1 MQIRRI
7 VPIAPTLWIGK
18 FALAVSLLSCSSIL
32 RAQIA
37 APPQAA
43 KPATARASGGAPDLS
58 GNWLI
63 APGSPSWDSADPAGK
78 NPQQLPMT
86 PWAREKLSA
95 AKPPFGDKGTFD
107 NPNDPVQKYCDPPGL
122 TRMYGYPW
130 QFTIVQTPANVF
142 ILFEYY
148 HEWRLV
154 TMNQP
159 HPKDVDSTWLGDSV
173 GKYDGDALIIDTVG
187 LNGKSWLDNVG
198 HPHSDALHLIE
209 RLQLASHSVLQ
220 LDLTI
225 EDPKAYTKSW
235 TSRRTFKLSSDP
247 MGETMCSLS
256 ENEDFQKNIMDR
268 TVPATPAKK

>member
-7 VPIAPTLWIGK
+7 IPMAQM
-18 FALAVSLLSCSSIL
+18 AVAASLLFCSSNL
-32 RAQIA
+32 LAQTA
-37 APPQAA
+37 GPPQAA
-43 KPATARASGGAPDLS
+43 KSAVARASASAPDLS

-63 APGSPSWDSADPAGK
+63 ATGSPSFDANDPAGK

-86 PWAREKLSA
+86 PWAREKFSVVKA
-95 AKPPFGDKGTFD
+95 PFGANGTFE
-107 NPNDPVQKYCDPPGL
+107 NQTDPVQRYCDPPGL
-122 TRMYGYPW
+122 TRLYGYPW
-130 QFTIVQTPANVF
+130 QFTIVQTPANVY

-173 GKYDGDALIIDTVG
+173 GKYASDALVIDTVG
-187 LNGKSWLDNVG
+187 LNDKSWLDNVG

-209 RLQLASHSVLQ
+209 RFRRMSHDVLQ

-225 EDPKAYTKSW
+225 DDPKAYTKSW
-235 TSRRTFKLSSDP
+235 TAQRTFKLSSDP

-268 TVPATPAKK
+268 TVPGAK

>member
-1 MQIRRI
+1 MRNRAI
-7 VPIAPTLWIGK
+7 VPTAPVTWIGK
-18 FALAVSLLSCSSIL
+18 FAVAIGLMCCSSIL
-32 RAQIA
+32 LAQTA

-43 KPATARASGGAPDLS
+43 SSTVARASAALPDLS

-86 PWAREKLSA
+86 PWAREKLNA
-95 AKPPFGDKGTFD
+95 AKPPFGAKGTFD
-107 NPNDPVQKYCDPPGL
+107 NPDDPVQKYCDPPGL
-122 TRMYGYPW
+122 ARLYDYPW
-130 QFTIVQTPANVF
+130 QFTIVQTPAQVY
-142 ILFEYY
+142 ILFEYF

-154 TMNQP
+154 TMGKP

-173 GKYDGDALIIDTVG
+173 GKYDGDALVIDTVG
-187 LNGKSWLDNVG
+187 LNDKSWLDNVG

-209 RLQLASHSVLQ
+209 RLRRMNHNVLQ

-225 EDPKAYTKSW
+225 DDPKAYTKSW
-235 TSRRTFKLSSDP
+235 TSQRTFKLSSDP

-256 ENEDFQKNIMDR
+256 ENEEFQKTIMDR
-268 TVPATPAKK
+268 TVPGAPAK

>member
-1 MQIRRI
+1 MQNRRI
-7 VPIAPTLWIGK
+7 VPMTPMAVMTWIGN
-18 FALAVSLLSCSSIL
+18 FALAFSLLSCSSIL
-32 RAQIA
+32 LAQTTP
-37 APPQAA
+37 PPQTA
-43 KPATARASGGAPDLS
+43 KASVARASGSAPDLS

-63 APGSPSWDSADPAGK
+63 APGSPSFDANDPAGK

-86 PWAREKLSA
+86 PWAREKLNA
-95 AKPPFGDKGTFD
+95 AKPPFGNKGTFD

-122 TRMYGYPW
+122 TRLYGYPW
-130 QFTIVQTPANVF
+130 QFTIVQTPANVY

-173 GKYDGDALIIDTVG
+173 GKYESDALVIDTVG
-187 LNGKSWLDNVG
+187 LNDKSWLDNVG

-209 RLQLASHSVLQ
+209 RIHRASHDVLQ
-220 LDLTI
+220 IDMTFD
-225 EDPKAYTKSW
+225 DPKAYTKSW
-235 TSRRTFKLSSDP
+235 TTQRTFKLSSDP

-268 TVPATPAKK
+268 TVPAK

>member
-1 MQIRRI
+1 MQIRRT
-7 VPIAPTLWIGK
+7 VLMAPMTSIAKLALAASLMCCSPTL
-18 FALAVSLLSCSSIL
+18 LA
-32 RAQIA
+32 QTA
-37 APPQAA
+37 APSPTA
-43 KPATARASGGAPDLS
+43 KTAGSRASSVPDLS

-63 APGSPSWDSADPAGK
+63 APGSPSYDANDPAGK

-86 PWAREKLSA
+86 PWAREKFSA

-107 NPNDPVQKYCDPPGL
+107 KPNDPVQEYCDPPGL
-122 TRMYGYPW
+122 TRLYGYPW
-130 QFTIVQTPANVF
+130 QFTIVQTPANVY

-159 HPKDVDSTWLGDSV
+159 HGKDLDATWLGDSV
-173 GKYDGDALIIDTVG
+173 GKYEGDALVIDTVG
-187 LNGKSWLDNVG
+187 LNDKSWLDNVG

-209 RLQLASHSVLQ
+209 RIRRASHGVLQ
-220 LDLTI
+220 IDMTFD
-225 EDPKAYTKSW
+225 DPKAYTKSW
-235 TSRRTFKLSSDP
+235 TTQRTFKLSSDP

-268 TVPATPAKK
+268 TVSSAPAK

>member
-1 MQIRRI
+1 MHNRRI
-7 VPIAPTLWIGK
+7 VPMAPMPPSVK
-18 FALAVSLLSCSSIL
+18 FAVAALSCLLIL
-32 RAQIA
+32 LAHTAASAQTKTPA
-37 APPQAA
+37 A
-43 KPATARASGGAPDLS
+43 ARASGSAPDLS

-63 APGSPSWDSADPAGK
+63 APGSPSFDSADPAGK

-86 PWAREKLSA
+86 PWAREKLNA
-95 AKPPFGDKGTFD
+95 AKPPFGEKGTFD
-107 NPNDPVQKYCDPPGL
+107 NPNDPVQEYCDPPGL
-122 TRMYGYPW
+122 TRLYGFPW

-159 HPKDVDSTWLGDSV
+159 HPKDLDPTWLGDSV
-173 GKYDGDALIIDTVG
+173 GKYEADALVVDTVG
-187 LNGKSWLDNVG
+187 LNDRSWLDNVG

-209 RLQLASHSVLQ
+209 RFRRANPNTLQ

-225 EDPKAYTKSW
+225 DDPKAYTKSW
-235 TSRRTFKLSSDP
+235 TAQRTFKLSTDP
-247 MGETMCSLS
+247 LGETMCSLS

-268 TVPATPAKK
+268 TVPAPPAK